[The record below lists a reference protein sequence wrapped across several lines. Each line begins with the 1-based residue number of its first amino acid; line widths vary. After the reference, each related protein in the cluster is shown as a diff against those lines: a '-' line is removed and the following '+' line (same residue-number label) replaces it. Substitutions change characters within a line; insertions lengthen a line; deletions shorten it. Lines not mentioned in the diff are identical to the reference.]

1 MEKINTHQRYRDNLA
16 EDIESIPKDSEVLV
30 DGQMVNERK
39 ALLNSEKN
47 SVRYEKAYEI
57 HRTQIKEY
65 CVGRINEKIEEL
77 ELEKERLN
85 KIKNGYLEELD
96 GSGLAIELDGEVKTK
111 KDEGAELVGEIG
123 DAAESDLVSTL
134 EIERDLEQP
143 EVMGCIL
150 EEPASEGEISFV
162 LASKTLD
169 EFKTRFKKF
178 IDELFTRN
186 KLNNTSFS
194 RKLSPEQDE
203 EYHKTFR
210 TVVSR
215 TISGDRPIS
224 INSGLQRNIFRG
236 LGLEISEFAAKVEAL
251 EIKEKLDYDIN
262 EDFFDSNRVVLN
274 EFVESLAE
282 DDNVNFSKLL
292 SLLHE
297 MDNKNMQVEHL
308 EGCVLR
314 IKPTKAQILKV
325 LTAKTL
331 EDFNNNL
338 SQLVKDLLE
347 ASNISTTIFGEETGV
362 DPALV
367 RGVRLGLRPI
377 STKATQHH
385 MIFTGLGLDIKIFE
399 SRQRKLINDEKH
411 GIKALENFR
420 YSDADIKPY
429 ISILSESFA
438 GVSIGD
444 LIRVAHFIDN
454 NFVMIEKNKNVFA
467 EIVQNEFPELVRAK

>member
-1 MEKINTHQRYRDNLA
+1 MEKINAHQRYRDNLA
-16 EDIESIPKDSEVLV
+16 EDIKSIPKDSEVLV
-30 DGQMVNERK
+30 DGEVKNEREV
-39 ALLNSEKN
+39 LLNSEKG

-57 HRTQIKEY
+57 HRNQIKEY
-65 CVGRINEKIEEL
+65 CVERINEKIEEL

-85 KIKNGYLEELD
+85 KIKKGYLEELD
-96 GSGLAIELDGEVKTK
+96 GSELVIESDGEVKT
-111 KDEGAELVGEIG
+111 DRGEEVEHSGEIE
-123 DAAESDLVSTL
+123 AMESDLVSTL
-134 EIERDLEQP
+134 EVERDLDQP
-143 EVMGCIL
+143 EVMGCVL
-150 EEPASEGEISFV
+150 EEPVSKGEIDFV

-169 EFKTRFKKF
+169 EFKSRFKNF

-224 INSGLQRNIFRG
+224 INSSLQRNIFKG

-262 EDFFDSNRVVLN
+262 EDFFDSNRVILN
-274 EFVESLAE
+274 EFVESLTE
-282 DDNVNFSKLL
+282 DDDINFSKLL

-297 MDNKNMQVEHL
+297 MDNRNMKVTPL

-314 IKPTKAQILKV
+314 IKPTKEQILKV
-325 LTAKTL
+325 LATKTL
-331 EDFNNNL
+331 DDFNNSL
-338 SQLVKDLLE
+338 SQLVKNLLE
-347 ASNISTTIFGEETGV
+347 ESNITATIFGEETGV

-367 RGVRLGLRPI
+367 RGVRLGIRPI

-385 MIFTGLGLDIKIFE
+385 MIFKGLGLDIRIFE

-420 YSDADIKPY
+420 YSGVDIKPY
-429 ISILSESFA
+429 IHILSESFTD
-438 GVSIGD
+438 VSIGD

-467 EIVQNEFPELVRAK
+467 EIVHNEFPELVRSK